1 MNDKM
6 KVARYLRLNG
16 PTAAES
22 LMVKFKVSSQL
33 LFGEWFTREPGRK
46 IGLSARGWAELE
58 RDGALG
64 ATREGP
70 G

>member
-6 KVARYLRLNG
+6 KVASYLRLNG
-16 PTAAES
+16 PTAAEA
-22 LMVKFKVSSQL
+22 LVARFKVSSQL

-46 IGLSARGWAELE
+46 IGLSSVGWAELE

-64 ATREGP
+64 VTREVP
-70 G
+70 R